1 MVLRLLLGGLSTL
14 EAEGDDEEK
23 EEDDIDTEDNFAEV
37 CDDEKQE
44 SYKQSRV
51 LSIAQD
57 FINTVSRATWTSK
70 NIGLASI
77 LHQTTR

>member
-1 MVLRLLLGGLSTL
+1 MVLRLLLGGQSTL

-37 CDDEKQE
+37 CEDEKQE

-57 FINTVSRATWTSK
+57 FINTR
-70 NIGLASI
+70 
-77 LHQTTR
+77 